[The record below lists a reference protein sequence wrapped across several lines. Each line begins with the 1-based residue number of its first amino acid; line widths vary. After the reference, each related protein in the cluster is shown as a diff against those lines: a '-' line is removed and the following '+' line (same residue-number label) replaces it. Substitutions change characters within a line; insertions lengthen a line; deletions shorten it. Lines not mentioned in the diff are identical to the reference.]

1 MVKGLRKFI
10 LLKILLPLT
19 LISVFLSMFV
29 ILLGQNAFNQE
40 RMLLSKKYNEA
51 EKARAATEGDFAG
64 SDIVLSAEVL
74 ALKERVLTEAK
85 IYGTEAY
92 LNIFL
97 AVMMQESGGKVED
110 VFQCSESLGK
120 PRNSLSKEESIK
132 QGVKLLSGYIEAA
145 GVTSPADIEHI
156 RLALQAYN
164 FGGGFISFANNKTG
178 GWSQEATDAYA
189 KIHSKGKK
197 RSGINA
203 ERMGV
208 WAYGDQYYTDHVL
221 RYYSTGMATN
231 STVVQAAM
239 KLLGRP
245 YRYGA
250 AGPDEFDCSGLV
262 YYVFKTTGVF
272 VGSRMSAQGYKSIAT
287 PITESE
293 AREGDL
299 VFFTNASGTTHHI
312 GIYIGDGKMIHAP
325 QTGDVVKISNIWREK
340 DTISFGRLGQ

>member
-1 MVKGLRKFI
+1 MERLKKMILFKIFFPLI
-10 LLKILLPLT
+10 LLL
-19 LISVFLSMFV
+19 VFLSFFL
-29 ILLGQNAFNQE
+29 IIIGQNAFNEE

-51 EKARAATEGDFAG
+51 QKTANADSGDYTG
-64 SDIVLSAEVL
+64 SDIVLSPEVL
-74 ALKERVLTEAK
+74 ALKDRVLTEAE
-85 IYGTEAY
+85 IYEKEAY
-92 LNIFL
+92 LNLFL

-120 PRNSLSKEESIK
+120 PRNSITKEESIK
-132 QGVKLLSGYIEAA
+132 QGVKVLSNYIDAA
-145 GVTSPADIEHI
+145 GVTSPADIAHI

-164 FGGGFISFANNKTG
+164 FGGGFIAFANKMTG

-189 KIHSKGKK
+189 KKYSKGRK

-203 ERMGV
+203 ERMGI

-245 YRYGA
+245 YQYGA
-250 AGPDEFDCSGLV
+250 TGPDSFDCSGLV

-272 VGSRMSAQGYKSIAT
+272 NGARMNAQGYKSIAT
-287 PITESE
+287 PISESE
-293 AREGDL
+293 AQGGDL
-299 VFFTNASGTTHHI
+299 VFFTNSSGKTHHI

-325 QTGDVVKISNIWREK
+325 QTGDVVKISSIWREK
-340 DTISFGRLGQ
+340 DTVSFGRLSQ